1 MRQQMQFFKNKPKFT
16 SKGQSFIELALVLTA
31 LMFIVAGVVELGNLI
46 NQYLETID
54 AAREG
59 ARAANLQSFYKTT
72 KDPTT
77 HVITKVIGDAVYDFT
92 AREVW
97 NTLNP
102 GCMPIDENTPVLPDK
117 GAGTT
122 LPDPITGCL
131 PQSSLPVGQE
141 SLMGIPFDPATDDIV
156 ISVLSVNGGALTRFP
171 DAQGWSRFG
180 NHISAVSDGALSS
193 LIDSSAPNTGFVLVE
208 IFYNYH
214 QMLGFPFL
222 STFLPNPI
230 PVHAYSI
237 MPYPGAEPTPTALP

>member
-1 MRQQMQFFKNKPKFT
+1 MKKFFEIQRRNN
-16 SKGQSFIELALVLTA
+16 KGQSFIELALVFMA

-59 ARAANLQSFYKTT
+59 ARAANLQSFWKTS
-72 KDPTT
+72 KDPVT
-77 HVITKVIGDAVYDFT
+77 HVVTRVIGDAVYDFT

-102 GCMPIDENTPVLPDK
+102 GCIPIDETTPVLPDK

-131 PQSSLPVGQE
+131 PQSYLPPGQE

-156 ISVLSVNGGALTRFP
+156 ISVVSVYGTQITRYP
-171 DAQGWSRFG
+171 DAQGWSRFYN
-180 NHISAVSDGALSS
+180 NHTSS
-193 LIDSSAPNTGFVLVE
+193 ITDTWIANHVDPSAPNTGFVLVE

-222 STFLPNPI
+222 ATYLPNPI
-230 PVHAYSI
+230 PVHAYAI

>member
-1 MRQQMQFFKNKPKFT
+1 MNWFKAKLQKRT
-16 SKGQSFIELALVLTA
+16 KGQSFIELALVFMA

-46 NQYLETID
+46 NQYLELID
-54 AAREG
+54 SAREG

-97 NTLNP
+97 NTMNP
-102 GCMPIDENTPVLPDK
+102 GCIPIDINTPVLPDK
-117 GAGTT
+117 GTGVT

-131 PQSSLPVGQE
+131 PTSYLPPAQD
-141 SLMGIPFDPATDDIV
+141 SLMGIPFDPASDDIV
-156 ISVLSVNGGALTRFP
+156 ISVVSVHGGALTRFP

-180 NHISAVSDGALSS
+180 NHVSSVSDSALSS
-193 LIDSSAPNTGFVLVE
+193 LLDSSAPNTGFVLVE